1 MISDEL
7 IRKLY
12 LSGQKTLASHS
23 LSDAPL
29 NSQFYRGMGSH
40 FWEGQASGS
49 CERHMEIFTR
59 FNAIPRYCFDCYK
72 VYIEPRN
79 VIELLKLMVVF
90 HVYNFPDKNT
100 RKCIVE
106 LREHVYGAYKGFV
119 YCREHDAGR
128 KMFQLIRALVSREIS
143 PGVPVTLKRGCT
155 EYAQAYPE
163 YSPADAEGKFVMEY
177 NEDWQ
182 KFEDLV
188 DKQRRP
194 IPETQIIRTFDQDSW
209 TLEDARI
216 MYGWLCYAA
225 MIGDS
230 SYLKISGTPLPT
242 KANISRP
249 EPFIPMEDD

>member
-1 MISDEL
+1 
-7 IRKLY
+7 
-12 LSGQKTLASHS
+12 
-23 LSDAPL
+23 
-29 NSQFYRGMGSH
+29 
-40 FWEGQASGS
+40 
-49 CERHMEIFTR
+49 
-59 FNAIPRYCFDCYK
+59 
-72 VYIEPRN
+72 
-79 VIELLKLMVVF
+79 
-90 HVYNFPDKNT
+90 
-100 RKCIVE
+100 
-106 LREHVYGAYKGFV
+106 
-119 YCREHDAGR
+119 
-128 KMFQLIRALVSREIS
+128 MFQLIRALVSREIS